1 MILDVSKTSLRISKM
16 AVSVITLFKNHAF
29 PLNSFLL
36 SFAPIVLFLAL
47 FNYLFDEKVD
57 LKLTASE
64 ILTTKL

>member
-1 MILDVSKTSLRISKM
+1 M